1 MTQINAE
8 QLLVVRS
15 IASQH
20 ENLKCVEC
28 ASAIEDYLI
37 SQGIHGKRIK
47 LYTGDGASWD
57 SRIYDDSI
65 PGDAI
70 SVNGRHE
77 GIAIAID
84 GIETIFDNHHPE
96 GMPKNQW
103 LANLQFHSKILFG
116 QQFQITEES
125 F

>member
-1 MTQINAE
+1 LVLRAIATQY
-8 QLLVVRS
+8 
-15 IASQH
+15 

-28 ASAIEDYLI
+28 ASAIADYLI
-37 SQGIHGKRIK
+37 SQSIHGKRIK

-65 PGDAI
+65 SGDAI

-77 GIAIAID
+77 GIVIAID
-84 GIETIFDNHHPE
+84 CIETVFDNHHPE
-96 GMPKNQW
+96 GIPKNEW